1 MAAPGIE
8 GTVDSA
14 ALIVGDWSELW
25 FDYSSTSYPLGNVPE
40 GTIEIGNEYY
50 KHQGTQLPRRIDAVF
65 LISSSMK
72 FTGNLE
78 EVHWNN
84 VAFALGQDPSTYGSG
99 SGSEYLQIGANQT
112 PKYFTFCGRRYRP
125 SDNKM
130 MEFKI
135 WKGMIASTFSL
146 AGGDEAVSVPIE
158 IEGLDDQAGA
168 FGGSSSSPLGYLYVP
183 QKSA

>member
-72 FTGNLE
+72 FTGVTSRKFIGTTSHSRWVRTRLRTDLDQ
-78 EVHWNN
+78 EV
-84 VAFALGQDPSTYGSG
+84 
-99 SGSEYLQIGANQT
+99 I
-112 PKYFTFCGRRYRP
+112 TF
-125 SDNKM
+125 
-130 MEFKI
+130 
-135 WKGMIASTFSL
+135 
-146 AGGDEAVSVPIE
+146 
-158 IEGLDDQAGA
+158 
-168 FGGSSSSPLGYLYVP
+168 
-183 QKSA
+183 KSALTRLRSISHSAVVGTVHLTTR